1 MNQEMHM
8 SSAWVIHFFCK
19 LILSDFFN
27 KWNRD
32 EKQEMWMIIF
42 FPERFPLWKK
52 WTNAWKQHYS
62 ILRVHFFFLEKG
74 SLSWNLTQGK
84 YFAPK
89 IGLWKGKP
97 SNTTFSRY
105 GGTNTPVWAPPLQ
118 KSLLIKINA
127 LYCNDLALNQLSI
140 ILSSFYDKVNVY
152 HLKA

>member
-52 WTNAWKQHYS
+52 WTNAWKHHYS
-62 ILRVHFFFLEKG
+62 KSRVHFFFRKREFVIELCA
-74 SLSWNLTQGK
+74 GK
-84 YFAPK
+84 VFCTKNCTLKIREAVKYYFFP
-89 IGLWKGKP
+89 LWGYQYTCRFKKV
-97 SNTTFSRY
+97 Y
-105 GGTNTPVWAPPLQ
+105 
-118 KSLLIKINA
+118 LIEINA